1 MAIAVRPGSLRSPY
15 TYLMVV
21 AIMNRINRVFEEGNV
36 PPGRGVPYAPLAWD
50 PLFVPQPIELAA
62 APLQFPGPPD
72 FAAEPIYLKDC
83 RELPRTFNELR
94 TAFGVLREEVRS
106 ES

>member
-62 APLQFPGPPD
+62 TPLPFPDPPS
-72 FAAEPIYLKDC
+72 FATEPIYLEDF
-83 RELPRTFNELR
+83 RELPRTFDELHI
-94 TAFGVLREEVRS
+94 TFSAL
-106 ES
+106 

>member
-1 MAIAVRPGSLRSPY
+1 
-15 TYLMVV
+15 MVV

-62 APLQFPGPPD
+62 TPLPFPDLPN
-72 FAAEPIYLKDC
+72 FTTEPIYLEDF
-83 RELPRTFNELR
+83 RDLPHMFDELCTTFG
-94 TAFGVLREEVRS
+94 ALREEVCS